1 MAPQKTSRRLGS
13 LELYQKKRDFDRTP
27 EPSGRKVKTSSR
39 SPRLRF
45 VVQMHRATRL
55 HYDFRLEADGVL
67 ASWAVPKGPT
77 LVPGD
82 RRLAMHVEDHP
93 LDYRDF
99 EGNIPEKQYGAGS
112 VIVWDRGTYT
122 LAEGDDPA
130 DEIAHG
136 KIKFILHGKKLRG
149 EFSLVKIKP
158 REDEHG
164 DPWLLI
170 KDRDEYA
177 DPKYDPA
184 DHPESVKSGK
194 TLADVA
200 ADPRAKKWQ
209 SKPSARHAGVAQA
222 RANVKRDPI
231 PHPKSLMLATLVAE
245 PFDDPEWLFEIKWD
259 GYRALC
265 TVERDKLTLVSRN
278 GLDMLHRFPDLKALA
293 GAFESVPIVVD
304 GEIVSLDS
312 KGRSEFQRL
321 QESQK
326 KPAGLTYAAF
336 DLLYADGKDLRST
349 PLEQR
354 KALLER
360 LISIVNS
367 VLYSKHIIGDGK
379 ALFASARKQH
389 LEGIIGKKR
398 DSTYQERRS
407 RDWVKIKTGFEQE
420 FVVGGWTEPKGS
432 RKGFGALLAGG
443 LPCRRRCD
451 SWARSVPGLA
461 PSCCAISTRVS
472 RSSNARP
479 RRSLTTLSPTR
490 PCTGQRRSWSSRCAS
505 PNGRAT
511 VTCVNP
517 PIWVCVRIKPPP
529 TSSPSC
535 RWRPDGRGTS
545 KCASR
550 FTHALAF
557 ESREG
562 LVAARRLH
570 QGRFDRVLRGRRVI
584 CDTAPQRAAAHAC
597 SDIPT
602 ASTASRSSKNR
613 CRAAR
618 RTGSTG

>member
-39 SPRLRF
+39 NPRLRF

-177 DPKYDPA
+177 DPKYNPA

-222 RANVKRDPI
+222 RANVKRDSI

-245 PFDDPEWLFEIKWD
+245 AFDDPEWLFEIKWD

-293 GAFESVPIVVD
+293 GAFKSVPIVVD

-360 LISIVNS
+360 LIADSEL

-432 RKGFGALLAGG
+432 RRGFGALLLGVHHQKALRFVGSVGTGFSAKLLHDLYARLAKLERKTSPFANEVIANAPVHWATPELVVEVRFSEWTRDGYLRQPAYLG
-443 LPCRRRCD
+443 L
-451 SWARSVPGLA
+451 
-461 PSCCAISTRVS
+461 
-472 RSSNARP
+472 
-479 RRSLTTLSPTR
+479 
-490 PCTGQRRSWSSRCAS
+490 
-505 PNGRAT
+505 RAD
-511 VTCVNP
+511 
-517 PIWVCVRIKPPP
+517 K
-529 TSSPSC
+529 
-535 RWRPDGRGTS
+535 
-545 KCASR
+545 
-550 FTHALAF
+550 
-557 ESREG
+557 
-562 LVAARRLH
+562 
-570 QGRFDRVLRGRRVI
+570 
-584 CDTAPQRAAAHAC
+584 AAADVVAEL
-597 SDIPT
+597 PEE
-602 ASTASRSSKNR
+602 A
-613 CRAAR
+613 
-618 RTGSTG
+618 